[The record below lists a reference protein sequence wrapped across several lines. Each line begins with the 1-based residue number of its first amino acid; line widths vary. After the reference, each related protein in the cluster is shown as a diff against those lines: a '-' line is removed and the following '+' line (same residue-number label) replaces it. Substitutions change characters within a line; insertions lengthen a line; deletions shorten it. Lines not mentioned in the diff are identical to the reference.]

1 MSIKLI
7 AGNWKMNT
15 SLEEANQLIDEI
27 IKNLEDG
34 DLSAE
39 KKVAIIPPFPFIDLV
54 LNKIKTIDCTTKKPI
69 LPFLKR

>member
-39 KKVAIIPPFPFIDLV
+39 
-54 LNKIKTIDCTTKKPI
+54 
-69 LPFLKR
+69 